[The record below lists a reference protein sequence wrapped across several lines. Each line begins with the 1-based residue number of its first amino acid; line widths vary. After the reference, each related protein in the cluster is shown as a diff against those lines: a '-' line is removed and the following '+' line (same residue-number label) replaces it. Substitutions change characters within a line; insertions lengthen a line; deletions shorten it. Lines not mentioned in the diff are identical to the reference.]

1 MLRTRFLTALVALP
15 VLLAITIIGG
25 WLFALFV
32 LAILLV
38 GGWEYTTLLK
48 KQQHAPSQLLTAA
61 LIVLPLGATW
71 FERPDWLAPGLIAL
85 LIAGMGMMIRDMERQ
100 RPQPGI
106 DLALAVFGGVY
117 LGWLGSTILA
127 IRMLDDG
134 AYLVIVIYALI
145 ALADTAAY
153 FVGSATGKHKMSP
166 HVSPKKSWEGYAG
179 GVIFGLLSGAAIG
192 ALSPTGPLTWGHG
205 ALLGLL
211 IGVLGVVGDLGISAI
226 KRQVGAKDS
235 SNLIPGHGGILDR
248 TDSVLVAAALGY
260 YYLIWFVI

>member
-15 VLLAITIIGG
+15 VLIAITIIGG

-32 LAILLV
+32 LGVLLI

-48 KQQHAPSQLLTAA
+48 KNRHGPSQLLIMA
-61 LIVLPLGATW
+61 LIALPVGATW

-85 LIAGMGMMIRDMERQ
+85 LIVGIGSMIWRMEQQ

-127 IRMLDDG
+127 IRLLDDG

-153 FVGSATGKHKMSP
+153 FVGSATGKHKMAP

-179 GVIFGLLSGAAIG
+179 GVIFGMLAGAAIG
-192 ALSPTGPLTWGHG
+192 SFSPTGPLTWGHG

-211 IGVLGVVGDLGISAI
+211 IGALGVVGDLGISAI

-235 SNLIPGHGGILDR
+235 SKLIPGHGGILDR
-248 TDSVLVAAALGY
+248 IDSVLVAAALGY
-260 YYLIWFVI
+260 YYLSWFVI